1 MSTIAERV
9 KKVVMKS
16 LSINDASK
24 VIESASYADDLG
36 ADSLD
41 TVELIMALQDE
52 FDCEIPD
59 GDAEKIM
66 TIGDTIRYI
75 ENALQ

>member
-1 MSTIAERV
+1 MSTIEEHV
-9 KKVVMKS
+9 KKVVMES
-16 LSINDASK
+16 LRIDDSSK
-24 VIESASYADDLG
+24 VSESASYADHLG

-52 FDCEIPD
+52 FGCEIPD
-59 GDAEKIM
+59 SDAEKIM
-66 TIGDTIRYI
+66 TIGDTVRYI